1 MEESN
6 VQPVN
11 SPVTVR
17 TIASLYDLL
26 GSADVSAGLLDDY
39 SAKL

>member
-11 SPVTVR
+11 SPVTVIDPPPPPPR
-17 TIASLYDLL
+17 
-26 GSADVSAGLLDDY
+26 VSAPRPAAM
-39 SAKL
+39 SCVEFKLK